1 MKRSIVTIFAAAAA
15 ALPACDEDGGQT
27 ESQGEGMLRV
37 TVYGEEYIED
47 QIPAADVV
55 DGWKIQFST
64 FLVGLDGIEADGTPV
79 PGAWVFDLTQAS
91 GGTGHEVDAISM
103 PAGRVEHLDY
113 RVGPVSAPDGGTA
126 TAAQIELMTSMGY
139 GVYVEGTADK
149 GGRSLSFGWGFSGS
163 TRYVQCETA
172 QGLQAGAEATS
183 QITIHADH
191 LFYDDLDSSEPNVA
205 FDLIASADADGDGN
219 VTPDELRAV
228 DITGQTRY
236 QVGSRD
242 ITDLWSFI
250 EAQIGTLG
258 HIDGEGHCEIGN

>member
-1 MKRSIVTIFAAAAA
+1 MKRSMITILAAAVTV
-15 ALPACDEDGGQT
+15 LPACDDDGKQT
-27 ESQGEGMLRV
+27 ESQGMLRV

-47 QIPAADVV
+47 EIPAADVI
-55 DGWKIQFST
+55 DGWRIQFST

-91 GGTGHEVDAISM
+91 GGRGHEVDGISM
-103 PAGRVEHLDY
+103 PAGVVEHLDY
-113 RVGPVSAPDGGTA
+113 RVGPMATVDGGNA
-126 TAAQIELMTSMGY
+126 TDSQIEMMTSLGY
-139 GVYVEGTADK
+139 GVYVEGMASK
-149 GGRSLSFGWGFSGS
+149 GARSLSFAWGFSGA

-172 QGLQAGAEATS
+172 QELQAGAEAVS

-191 LFYDDLDSSEPNVA
+191 LFYDDLDSPDPNVA
-205 FDLIASADADGDGN
+205 FDLIASADADGDAN
-219 VTPDELRAV
+219 VTVDELRAV

-242 ITDLWSFI
+242 ITDLWSFV

-258 HIDGEGHCEIGN
+258 HIDGEGHCEIGS